1 MGWLPCSFRTF
12 TLSKLS
18 NHWGETEITLYSF
31 VCLNWT
37 WKSQKLS
44 QTFKWPWSFQYIGFG
59 WHHNL
64 WKAIEEY
71 WLVQLVHSRNR
82 ELGYKNIY
90 LELGVFL
97 LARGKINLLNIVLYS
112 FFFFF
117 FERERESFNLRSPL
131 LIMLFI
137 IRPRHQSVFSAGKN
151 WTPDFLFNH

>member
-18 NHWGETEITLYSF
+18 NHWGETEINLYSF

-117 FERERESFNLRSPL
+117 FEREREREFQLTK
-131 LIMLFI
+131 
-137 IRPRHQSVFSAGKN
+137 SAPN
-151 WTPDFLFNH
+151 NALYN